1 MTGECR
7 IRVEGSHIRPFQYST
22 TFLIDGLAA
31 ASNPLESHYNYGD
44 GDLAV
49 FLEDLGID
57 VPMILLLLSRLTE
70 DGSAEVPVSVPREVL
85 EVLSRHARG
94 PRGPASGS

>member
-1 MTGECR
+1 MAGEYR
-7 IRVEGSHIRPFQYST
+7 IRVEGSSVRPFQYST
-22 TFLIDGLAA
+22 SFVLEGLPA
-31 ASNPLESHYNYGD
+31 ASSPLETHHLYGD

-57 VPMILLLLSRLTE
+57 VPMILLLLSTLTE
-70 DGSAEVPVSVPREVL
+70 EGAAEAPVSVPREVL

-94 PRGPASGS
+94 TRSAPPGS